1 MEISLDYSEMCSLL
15 ATAGANAPAAVDAD
29 HFPPVSVAEMEQLS
43 QAGQA
48 ASDEQK
54 DRAAL
59 AQTLARPTAVIHATR
74 IEPQKPDEH
83 IWFFYAPGQMVRM
96 HKTDAEQYS
105 LTALVEESAV
115 LDQIM
120 QFLPLQS
127 VHPDLNYR
135 ITVDEE
141 EFENLRDLAIGWE
154 QVPSLATLEADGLDS
169 IGAQDLFD
177 SAVAPEW
184 RGIVHFSRLD
194 GQDVDV
200 KHTVRALQGQEAA
213 WLIHPYPADSRLI
226 LLETA
231 QTGELR
237 QALENSWRTVTAD

>member
-15 ATAGANAPAAVDAD
+15 AAAGANAPAAVDAD
-29 HFPPVSVAEMEQLS
+29 HFPPVSDAERQQLS
-43 QAGQA
+43 QAGQVE
-48 ASDEQK
+48 SSEQK
-54 DRAAL
+54 GRAAL
-59 AQTLARPTAVIHATR
+59 VQTLATPTAVIHATR
-74 IEPQKPDEH
+74 IEQGKPDEH

-96 HKTDAEQYS
+96 HKTGAEQYY

-127 VHPDLNYR
+127 VHADLNYR

-141 EFENLRDLAIGWE
+141 EFDNLRDLATAWE
-154 QVPSLATLEADGLDS
+154 EVPSLATLQADGLDS

-184 RGIVHFSRLD
+184 RGIVDFSRLS
-194 GQDVDV
+194 GQDVDG
-200 KHTVRALQGQEAA
+200 KYTVRALQGQEAA
-213 WLIHPYPADSRLI
+213 WLIHPYTADGRLI

-231 QTGELR
+231 QSGELR
-237 QALENSWRTVTAD
+237 QALEDSWRMVTAN